1 MSQIK
6 VVLYLM
12 WVAGEDVETQRRGL
26 VVIFWPSI
34 NTVIM
39 ERNWVENGQKTVQGF
54 PLRGVALHMCL
65 ANTFAFRMLK
75 AQIGLAIPKEVR
87 RRFQFHLGKTTEN
100 EMKEASFVHEIGVS
114 QSCRLICNDT

>member
-6 VVLYLM
+6 VLLYLM

-34 NTVIM
+34 NTVILD
-39 ERNWVENGQKTVQGF
+39 RNWVENGQKTVQGF

-65 ANTFAFRMLK
+65 ANTLAFRMLK
-75 AQIGLAIPKEVR
+75 AQIGLAIPKDVR
-87 RRFQFHLGKTTEN
+87 RRFQFHLGKKTEN
-100 EMKEASFVHEIGVS
+100 EMKKH
-114 QSCRLICNDT
+114 RLFMKSGFLKYPVA

>member
-1 MSQIK
+1 MCLAVCFTIMSQIK

-12 WVAGEDVETQRRGL
+12 WVAGADVETQRRGL

-54 PLRGVALHMCL
+54 PLRAAALHMCL
-65 ANTFAFRMLK
+65 ANTLAFRMLK
-75 AQIGLAIPKEVR
+75 AQIGLAIPKNKR
-87 RRFQFHLGKTTEN
+87 RRFQFHLGKTA
-100 EMKEASFVHEIGVS
+100 K
-114 QSCRLICNDT
+114 NDAQAIFC